1 MGFGLLFIGYFLEFL
16 LRMSKIGVFTHVIG
30 YMVMFMG
37 LSRLRLYCRTFSYA
51 LYTTLPLMVVAV
63 YRTFSELPQ
72 WFNVSFPFVTN
83 TVTTIVGILD
93 TILLV
98 LFHIF
103 LAVALMTI
111 CRRTGV
117 TKNAVRAMQNMVI
130 VALYGVLNLSLTI
143 AKIQNVPLYG
153 VALLMQL
160 IWVFA
165 NLLLLGSCY
174 MRICPAGQENVER
187 PERPSRFAL
196 VNHIREKY
204 HDSKERARQKDD
216 AYRQKKQED
225 RKRQSAASG
234 SSRARKRAEIK
245 AAREAAKR
253 RDDERL

>member
-51 LYTTLPLMVVAV
+51 LYTTIPLMVVAV

-72 WFNVSFPFVTN
+72 WFDVSFPFVTN
-83 TVTTIVGILD
+83 TVTTIVGVLD
-93 TILLV
+93 TVLLV
-98 LFHIF
+98 LFHVF

-130 VALYGVLNLSLTI
+130 VSLYGVLNLSLTI
-143 AKIQNVPLYG
+143 AKVQSAPLYG

-174 MRICPAGQENVER
+174 MRICPAGQENMER
-187 PERPSRFAL
+187 PIRPSRFAL

-204 HDSKERARQKDD
+204 QDSEEKARQKDD
-216 AYRQKKQED
+216 AYRQKKQEE
-225 RKRQSAASG
+225 RRQSAAGG
-234 SSRARKRAEIK
+234 SSRARKRAEIQ

-253 RDDERL
+253 RDDKQL